1 MLLPYLMPL
10 VTLGAW
16 HAVPFFSPQT
26 MSKAPPKDRRT
37 SNK

>member
-1 MLLPYLMPL
+1 MLMSYLMPL

-16 HAVPFFSPQT
+16 ERVSFFSPQT
-26 MSKAPPKDRRT
+26 MSKDPPKYRRT

>member
-1 MLLPYLMPL
+1 MLMSYLMPL

-16 HAVPFFSPQT
+16 DRVSFFSPQT